1 MLTFELQKKLLSL
14 RMKLETEKE
23 VALRKI
29 CQRLELEKAFSKLRQ
44 ETEQAKIELEGE
56 VDFG

>member
-1 MLTFELQKKLLSL
+1 
-14 RMKLETEKE
+14 MKLETEKE
-23 VALRKI
+23 VALEKI